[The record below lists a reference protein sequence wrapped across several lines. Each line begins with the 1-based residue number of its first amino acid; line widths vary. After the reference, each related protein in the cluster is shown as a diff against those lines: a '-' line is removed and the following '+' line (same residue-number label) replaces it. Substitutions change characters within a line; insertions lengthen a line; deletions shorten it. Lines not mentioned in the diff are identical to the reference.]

1 VCCQNAGQGLGFTVA
16 GLGVIDKKSMGLYA
30 AKLYT
35 TLATVVATL
44 LAFETERLA
53 ASTGDNECTLSS
65 VQASSIQATVA
76 LFRNS
81 SCVYNMTVESTLGAM

>member
-1 VCCQNAGQGLGFTVA
+1 MCYQNAGQGLGFKVA
-16 GLGVIDKKSMGLYA
+16 WSHRQEIHGGYA

-35 TLATVVATL
+35 ALTAVVAAL
-44 LAFETERLA
+44 LSFEVERLA
-53 ASTGDNECTLSS
+53 ASTRDNEFALSS

-81 SCVYNMTVESTLGAM
+81 SCVYNMTVDSILGAM